1 MPNRLAVDGGEPVRD
16 RPFPT
21 VSNASGR
28 RIGTPEEE
36 AVLDVLRSGQLN
48 STVGPVTR
56 EFEREFAEY
65 YGVDHVVASGSGT
78 SAIHLAVAAVDPEPG
93 DEIITTGL
101 SDAGTV
107 LPILAQNA
115 VPVFAD
121 VDPASGNLD
130 VDAVAAR
137 ITDRTKAIIVVHLF
151 GQPAPVAQLRALAD
165 PLGIVVIEDCAQAY
179 LTTVGPDA
187 ALAGTVGHIGCFSL
201 QQSKHITA
209 GDGGLTIT
217 DDVDLARRARL
228 FADKAWP
235 RDTDERSH
243 LFLGL
248 NYRMTEMQAAVARAQ
263 LPRLAGVVEDRQRA
277 AALLTRTVAGLDGLS
292 AADPRGTVYWQ
303 FPIFI
308 DPENAGG
315 DAPDYAR
322 ALAAEGIPANGGYI
336 VRPLY
341 LTPVFTER
349 RTYGESGYPLLVPP
363 ATAVPDYAPGLCP
376 NTEDLIDRRLLVI
389 GWNENYSDDDVA
401 DIGAALSKVHAAK
414 RP

>member
-1 MPNRLAVDGGEPVRD
+1 M
-16 RPFPT
+16 
-21 VSNASGR
+21 
-28 RIGTPEEE
+28 
-36 AVLDVLRSGQLN
+36 
-48 STVGPVTR
+48 
-56 EFEREFAEY
+56 
-65 YGVDHVVASGSGT
+65 
-78 SAIHLAVAAVDPEPG
+78 
-93 DEIITTGL
+93 
-101 SDAGTV
+101 
-107 LPILAQNA
+107 
-115 VPVFAD
+115 
-121 VDPASGNLD
+121 
-130 VDAVAAR
+130 
-137 ITDRTKAIIVVHLF
+137 
-151 GQPAPVAQLRALAD
+151 
-165 PLGIVVIEDCAQAY
+165 
-179 LTTVGPDA
+179 
-187 ALAGTVGHIGCFSL
+187 
-201 QQSKHITA
+201 
-209 GDGGLTIT
+209 
-217 DDVDLARRARL
+217 

-248 NYRMTEMQAAVARAQ
+248 NYRMTELQAAVARAQ

-308 DPENAGG
+308 DPESAGG
-315 DAPDYAR
+315 DAPNYAR

-349 RTYGESGYPLLVPP
+349 RTYGESGYPLVVPP

-376 NTEDLIDRRLLVI
+376 NTEDLIDRRLLAI